1 MKNLKKIISI
11 VLLIFGICFIFPNIA
26 FALDYENGHFEKIQT
41 NLEIEGC
48 PLKLKDGRILILDI
62 NKSYIF
68 NPKNNT
74 FRETTSTPFGF
85 SYVSNGRVFPAVV
98 LNNGK
103 VFIIGKILEPP
114 FDKFENELYEPIKAL
129 FTRDEFRNNPKFASL
144 SAEERNSIIVSRW
157 KNFRKLPENEKE
169 QVYLPIIRKNSDL
182 LNRYN
187 QYCQL
192 REKSRRPLL
201 FDPISETYKTIEK
214 LSFNGNYSTLYT
226 PIVKSNNEILIFSDQ
241 GEIYEYNFVNSN
253 FIKINSNQDIHNI
266 EDIQRLN
273 DNELFLI
280 LYKNRYC
287 IYNLNTNKFSSIYE
301 LPDPLSYKVTDILKL
316 DNNKLLL
323 IGDIDDQ
330 KIYEYD
336 ILNKKITPVYTFL
349 FKRALESYFRL
360 RPVIIDNKQIIIFGG
375 FKNEY
380 NPGLFNTSY
389 KISNNA
395 EIINLQTYKSKLQ
408 SMHYIHAGNRSVILD
423 DGRVLIYGG
432 KNNELYI
439 PKGYQVS
446 KEYSYANSK
455 Y

>member
-1 MKNLKKIISI
+1 MKDLKKIISI

-301 LPDPLSYKVTDILKL
+301 LPNPFSYKITEILKSE
-316 DNNKLLL
+316 NNKLLL
-323 IGDIDDQ
+323 IGNRDDQ

-336 ILNKKITPVYTFL
+336 TLNKEIKPVYTFL
-349 FKRALESYFRL
+349 FKRALEEYFPL

-408 SMHYIHAGNRSVILD
+408 NMHYMHAGNRSVILD

-439 PKGYQVS
+439 PKGY
-446 KEYSYANSK
+446 KK
-455 Y
+455 

>member
-1 MKNLKKIISI
+1 MKNFKKIISI

-301 LPDPLSYKVTDILKL
+301 LPNPFSYKITEILKSE
-316 DNNKLLL
+316 NNKLLL
-323 IGDIDDQ
+323 IGNRDDQ

-336 ILNKKITPVYTFL
+336 TLNKEIKPVYTFL
-349 FKRALESYFRL
+349 FKRALEEYFPL

>member
-1 MKNLKKIISI
+1 MGLIEVMKKFKNLISI

-301 LPDPLSYKVTDILKL
+301 LPNPFSYKITEILKSE
-316 DNNKLLL
+316 NNKLLL
-323 IGDIDDQ
+323 IGNRDDQ

-336 ILNKKITPVYTFL
+336 TLNKEIKPVYTFL
-349 FKRALESYFRL
+349 FKRALEEYFPL

-408 SMHYIHAGNRSVILD
+408 NMHYIQASNPSVILD
-423 DGRVLIYGG
+423 DGRILIYGG

-439 PKGYQVS
+439 PKGY
-446 KEYSYANSK
+446 KK
-455 Y
+455 

>member
-1 MKNLKKIISI
+1 MKKFKNLISI

-26 FALDYENGHFEKIQT
+26 VAFDYENGHFETINSNLSIQ
-41 NLEIEGC
+41 GC
-48 PLKLKDGRILILDI
+48 PVKLKDGRILILDI
-62 NKSYIF
+62 DKNYIF
-68 NPKNNT
+68 NPKTNS

-301 LPDPLSYKVTDILKL
+301 LPNPFSYKITEILKSE
-316 DNNKLLL
+316 NNKLLL
-323 IGDIDDQ
+323 IGNRDDQ

-336 ILNKKITPVYTFL
+336 TLNKEIKPVYTFL
-349 FKRALESYFRL
+349 FKRALEEYFPL

-423 DGRVLIYGG
+423 DGRVLIYGC

-439 PKGYQVS
+439 PKGY
-446 KEYSYANSK
+446 KK
-455 Y
+455 

>member
-1 MKNLKKIISI
+1 MGLMEVMRKFKNLISI

-301 LPDPLSYKVTDILKL
+301 LPNPFSYKITEILKSE
-316 DNNKLLL
+316 NNKLLL
-323 IGDIDDQ
+323 IGNRDDQ

-336 ILNKKITPVYTFL
+336 TLNKEIKPVYTFL
-349 FKRALESYFRL
+349 FKRALASYFPL
-360 RPVIIDNKQIIIFGG
+360 RPIILDENLMIIFGG
-375 FKNEY
+375 FKDEY

-389 KISNNA
+389 KISNKA

-408 SMHYIHAGNRSVILD
+408 NMHYMHASNPSVILD
-423 DGRVLIYGG
+423 DGRILIYAG
-432 KNNELYI
+432 KNSELYI
-439 PKGYQVS
+439 PKGY
-446 KEYSYANSK
+446 KK
-455 Y
+455 

>member
-1 MKNLKKIISI
+1 MEVMKKFKNLISI

-301 LPDPLSYKVTDILKL
+301 LPNPFSYKITEILKSE
-316 DNNKLLL
+316 NNKLLL
-323 IGDIDDQ
+323 IGNRDDQ

-336 ILNKKITPVYTFL
+336 IFSKEIKPIYTFL
-349 FKRALESYFRL
+349 FKRALASYFPL
-360 RPVIIDNKQIIIFGG
+360 RPIILDENLMIIFGG
-375 FKNEY
+375 FKDEY

-389 KISNNA
+389 KISNKA

-439 PKGYQVS
+439 PKGY
-446 KEYSYANSK
+446 KK
-455 Y
+455 

>member
-1 MKNLKKIISI
+1 MEVMKKFKNLISI

-301 LPDPLSYKVTDILKL
+301 LPNPFSYKITEILKSE
-316 DNNKLLL
+316 NNKLLL
-323 IGDIDDQ
+323 IGNRDDQ

-336 ILNKKITPVYTFL
+336 TLNKEIKPIYTFL
-349 FKRALESYFRL
+349 FKRALASYFPL
-360 RPVIIDNKQIIIFGG
+360 RPIILDENLMIIFGG
-375 FKNEY
+375 FKDEY

-389 KISNNA
+389 KISNKA

-408 SMHYIHAGNRSVILD
+408 NMHYIHAGNRSVILD

-439 PKGYQVS
+439 PKGY
-446 KEYSYANSK
+446 KK
-455 Y
+455 

>member
-1 MKNLKKIISI
+1 MKNFKKIISI

-301 LPDPLSYKVTDILKL
+301 LPNPFSYKITEILKSE
-316 DNNKLLL
+316 NNKLLL
-323 IGDIDDQ
+323 IGNRDDQ

-336 ILNKKITPVYTFL
+336 TLNKEIKPVYTFL

-389 KISNNA
+389 KVSNKA

-439 PKGYQVS
+439 PKGY
-446 KEYSYANSK
+446 KK
-455 Y
+455 

>member
-11 VLLIFGICFIFPNIA
+11 VLLILGICFIFPNIA

-85 SYVSNGRVFPAVV
+85 SYVSNGGMFPAVV

-103 VFIIGKILEPP
+103 VFIIGKILKPP
-114 FDKFENELYEPIKAL
+114 FDKFKDELYEPIKAI
-129 FTRDEFRNNPKFASL
+129 FTRDELRNNPKFASL
-144 SAEERNSIIVSRW
+144 SAEERNSIIVARW

-192 REKSRRPLL
+192 REKSRKPLL

-214 LSFNGNYSTLYT
+214 LRLNGDSSTVYT
-226 PIVKSNNEILIFSDQ
+226 TFVKSNNEILIFSDH
-241 GEIYEYNFVNSN
+241 GEIYEYNLINNDFT
-253 FIKINSNQDIHNI
+253 IINSNKNLGNI
-266 EDIQRLN
+266 KYVQQLN
-273 DNELFLI
+273 NNELILI
-280 LYKNRYC
+280 SYGNKYC
-287 IYNLNTNKFSSIYE
+287 IYNLNTNQYSNIYE
-301 LPDPLSYKVTDILKL
+301 LQTPLITDIIKL
-316 DNNKLLL
+316 PNNKFLLF
-323 IGDIDDQ
+323 GNRDDQ

-336 ILNKKITPVYTFL
+336 IFSKEIKPIYTFL
-349 FKRALESYFRL
+349 FKRALASYFPL
-360 RPVIIDNKQIIIFGG
+360 RPIILDENLMIIFGG
-375 FKNEY
+375 FKDEY

-389 KISNNA
+389 KISNKA

-408 SMHYIHAGNRSVILD
+408 NMHYIHAGNRSVILD
-423 DGRVLIYGG
+423 DGRILIYGG

-439 PKGYQVS
+439 PKGY
-446 KEYSYANSK
+446 KK
-455 Y
+455 